1 MNVSYSR
8 RHSKLICLLF
18 GRNGNFLHILMFFSG
33 KRMWNHAHVIVHC
46 AASHVYTCRIFCTN
60 IYVGP
65 MSLKIIVCVLE
76 FEKRLWMIND
86 RRHKDIKGRWWW
98 KFQLINWMCER
109 LKLNGLIEPTYRS
122 DCVRFS
128 ELVDGS
134 IKAGHSN
141 DERPICKI
149 YEKSRRTPY
158 RPRELHTSRRQ
169 GGEEVSQV
177 ETIVRG
183 YIRLKLLWG
192 DISGWILN
200 LESGLASPGTL
211 LPTHAT

>member
-1 MNVSYSR
+1 
-8 RHSKLICLLF
+8 
-18 GRNGNFLHILMFFSG
+18 
-33 KRMWNHAHVIVHC
+33 
-46 AASHVYTCRIFCTN
+46 
-60 IYVGP
+60 
-65 MSLKIIVCVLE
+65 
-76 FEKRLWMIND
+76 
-86 RRHKDIKGRWWW
+86 
-98 KFQLINWMCER
+98 MCER

-183 YIRLKLLWG
+183 HINQVEPQVEPGFRIWKM
-192 DISGWILN
+192 
-200 LESGLASPGTL
+200 ASPHLELSSRPMQRRNVVDSEPAYETYGVFF
-211 LPTHAT
+211 

>member
-1 MNVSYSR
+1 MCSCSA
-8 RHSKLICLLF
+8 
-18 GRNGNFLHILMFFSG
+18 
-33 KRMWNHAHVIVHC
+33 HA
-46 AASHVYTCRIFCTN
+46 YMCRILCTN

-65 MSLKIIVCVLE
+65 MSLKLIVCVLE

>member
-1 MNVSYSR
+1 MHMWLCTVQ
-8 RHSKLICLLF
+8 
-18 GRNGNFLHILMFFSG
+18 LHMYT
-33 KRMWNHAHVIVHC
+33 C
-46 AASHVYTCRIFCTN
+46 AAFFVQIF
-60 IYVGP
+60 IL
-65 MSLKIIVCVLE
+65 SLKIIVCVLE

-109 LKLNGLIEPTYRS
+109 LKLNGLIESTYRS

-169 GGEEVSQV
+169 RGEEVCQV

-183 YIRLKLLWG
+183 YIRLKPLWG
-192 DISGWILN
+192 DITGWILLDSVFGN
-200 LESGLASPGTL
+200 GLASPGTL